1 MRLSIALKTTAL
13 CVPLLSATIPL
24 VAKAD
29 ITSSVCIALWPA
41 MPELTA
47 MGWPV
52 GYMAGPA
59 EAAYLQ
65 TAMTAMSAGKV
76 PWTTAGA
83 LAANEAA
90 CAVSTTAKTVASSVC
105 SNITSVASSTV
116 TYLTAFLQCP
126 GMPCNPTSLGNSEA
140 PYQPLSTYCPPTSK
154 PPAPA
159 PAPAPTPPM
168 GG

>member
-24 VAKAD
+24 VAKAE
-29 ITSSVCIALWPA
+29 ITTTMCIALWPVL
-41 MPELTA
+41 PELTA

-52 GYMAGPA
+52 GYMATPN
-59 EAAYLQ
+59 EAIYID
-65 TAMTAMSAGKV
+65 TALKAMAAGKV
-76 PWTTAGA
+76 PFTIAGA
-83 LAANEAA
+83 LAANEAT

-159 PAPAPTPPM
+159 PAPTPPM
-168 GG
+168 GGG